1 MAVSGGG
8 EGEGMVSQRVI
19 TGTPGTAR
27 FDGVWLI
34 GEAWG
39 HQAASPNVGLTLDE
53 RGLTVTGPAQ
63 GQSNT
68 LPWTWVQRFRPGTPM
83 TFPDGTPATV
93 VEVGLIGRSIT
104 LLVPPSQLRDDEIEE
119 LNRYVPPQVA
129 APPPPVPPP
138 SHFTANDPAAL
149 AERSALAEAAKPAV
163 PSAKKPKDQP
173 GSRGRLDNRTFRLA
187 VLLGALVIVAI
198 AGTVVVA
205 LRIRNDQAANQ
216 NAGVVV
222 PQSTPTTSPP
232 APSTLTGPPESA
244 KAGSVAREVNLALS
258 DLPAGW
264 SKAAAVPYAAVPSA
278 FADVRATAD
287 KELAACAGLPLS
299 HVGILTGGTQP
310 GGPHVYPSPIFVTS
324 SGLHP
329 SAISV
334 ASVVANA
341 TIERTDLAAL
351 FKAGISHCLDAYYDS
366 SFSAEHISTPP
377 RVNRFSVPEH
387 SGEQV
392 IGLDVHIGI
401 ATNGHPAVYDYDVV
415 VIGAGRIEISLGAQQ
430 NNEPFSNST
439 LDQVVQAME
448 SRAAQVAGGH

>member
-8 EGEGMVSQRVI
+8 EGYGTTATQGVI
-19 TGTPGTAR
+19 SAAPGTAR

-39 HQAASPNVGLTLDE
+39 HQAASPNVGLTLDD

-68 LPWTWVQRFRPGTPM
+68 LPWTWVQRFRAGAPM

-104 LLVPPSQLRDDEIEE
+104 LLIPPAQLREAEIEE

-129 APPPPVPPP
+129 VPPPPVPSSSPVTGDELRAASDKA
-138 SHFTANDPAAL
+138 SHSDDGTKRDVATPKAK
-149 AERSALAEAAKPAV
+149 RSKEA
-163 PSAKKPKDQP
+163 
-173 GSRGRLDNRTFRLA
+173 RGKIENRTFRLA
-187 VLLGALVIVAI
+187 LLLGVLVVVAL

-205 LRIRNDQAANQ
+205 LHIRGNQ
-216 NAGVVV
+216 NVNAGVVV
-222 PQSTPTTSPP
+222 PQSTPTTLPP

-244 KAGSVAREVNLALS
+244 KPLSVAGEVNLAIR

-264 SKAAAVPYAAVPSA
+264 SKIKFVPFAAVPSA
-278 FADVRATAD
+278 FANVKSAANKD
-287 KELAACAGLPLS
+287 LASCAGLPLS
-299 HVGILTGGTQP
+299 HVGVLTGGAQP
-310 GGPHVYPSPIFVTS
+310 GGPQVIPSPIFVLN

-334 ASVVANA
+334 TSIVADA
-341 TIERTDLAAL
+341 AVERSDLGAL
-351 FKAGISHCLDAYYDS
+351 LRPGIAHCLDNYYDS
-366 SFSAEHISTPP
+366 SFSSEHISTPP
-377 RVNRFSVPEH
+377 TVNRFTVPAYQ
-387 SGEQV
+387 GEQV

-401 ATNGHPAVYDYDVV
+401 TSNGRQAVYDYDVV
-415 VIGAGRIEISLGAQQ
+415 VIGAGRIEIALGAQQ
-430 NNEPFSNST
+430 NDEPFPNAT
-439 LDQVVQAME
+439 LDHVVETME
-448 SRAAQVAGGH
+448 ARAATVAGGH

>member
-1 MAVSGGG
+1 MI
-8 EGEGMVSQRVI
+8 SQRVI
-19 TGTPGTAR
+19 TGAPGIAR

-83 TFPDGTPATV
+83 TFPDGSPATV

-104 LLVPPSQLRDDEIEE
+104 LLVPPGQLRDDEIEE
-119 LNRYVPPQVA
+119 LNRYVPPQAA

-138 SHFTANDPAAL
+138 SPFTANDPSAL
-149 AERSALAEAAKPAV
+149 AERSAREDEAHKQTVAP
-163 PSAKKPKDQP
+163 AKKSKDQP

-187 VLLGALVIVAI
+187 VLLGVLVIVAI

-205 LRIRNDQAANQ
+205 VRIRNDQAANQ
-216 NAGVVV
+216 NTGVVV
-222 PQSTPTTSPP
+222 PESTPTTAPP
-232 APSTLTGPPESA
+232 APSTLTGPPASA
-244 KAGSVAREVNLALS
+244 KPGAVAREVNLALG

-287 KELAACAGLPLS
+287 KELASCVGLPQS
-299 HVGILTGGTQP
+299 HVGILTGATQP
-310 GGPHVYPSPIFVTS
+310 GGPHVYPSPIFVTT

-334 ASVVANA
+334 ASVVNDA
-341 TIERTDLAAL
+341 TTERTDLASL
-351 FKAGISHCLDAYYDS
+351 FKAGIAHCLDVYYDS
-366 SFSAEHISTPP
+366 SYSAEHISTPP
-377 RVNRFSVPEH
+377 RVNRFTVPEH
-387 SGEQV
+387 AGEQV

-401 ATNGHPAVYDYDVV
+401 TTNGHPAVYDYDVV

-439 LDQVVQAME
+439 LDQVVVAME
-448 SRAAQVAGGH
+448 KRAAQVAGGH